1 MSSKE
6 KIEVFLEIESE
17 WKRIKLHK
25 AMIIVF
31 NFLIY
36 IINPL
41 QWMMLNI
48 KKSKE
53 TMKFRLKLF
62 RNGCS
67 FFSFLL
73 LKPTSIKFWVCILFL
88 RFIQSNY
95 FKLVAELWS
104 MSYNIDGFAKL
115 WLLNN
120 FSLFWSSA
128 NIGDDKLTG
137 AFL

>member
-41 QWMMLNI
+41 Q
-48 KKSKE
+48 
-53 TMKFRLKLF
+53 
-62 RNGCS
+62 
-67 FFSFLL
+67 
-73 LKPTSIKFWVCILFL
+73 
-88 RFIQSNY
+88 
-95 FKLVAELWS
+95 
-104 MSYNIDGFAKL
+104 
-115 WLLNN
+115 
-120 FSLFWSSA
+120 
-128 NIGDDKLTG
+128 
-137 AFL
+137 